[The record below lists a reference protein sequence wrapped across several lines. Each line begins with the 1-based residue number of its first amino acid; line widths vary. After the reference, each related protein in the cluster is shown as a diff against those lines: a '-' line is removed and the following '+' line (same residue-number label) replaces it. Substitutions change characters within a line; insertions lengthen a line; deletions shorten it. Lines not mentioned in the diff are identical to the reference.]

1 MAIARRYTGAPA
13 GAGSRII
20 HRAKARLL
28 VRYGITVEEW
38 NERREEFVAA
48 WIHRP
53 RDLV

>member
-1 MAIARRYTGAPA
+1 MEKLRVREEGVAVRYLEINGTWEDH
-13 GAGSRII
+13 I
-20 HRAKARLL
+20 
-28 VRYGITVEEW
+28 RYGITVEEW